1 VVGKAQEAR
10 SICTGESADGNFA
23 ITNVEAHETRKKKKR
38 RNIENGVYFA
48 VQRRVASLCLQAAS
62 LRSTIRRVYAF
73 QTYDA
78 FSVAIKEI
86 MSRANY
92 DNHNIIAT
100 CLLYSKSTLPL
111 VIDSDSYR
119 KKTFES
125 HADKL
130 YVRSIGSL
138 TIRVGP

>member
-1 VVGKAQEAR
+1 M
-10 SICTGESADGNFA
+10 
-23 ITNVEAHETRKKKKR
+23 
-38 RNIENGVYFA
+38 
-48 VQRRVASLCLQAAS
+48 
-62 LRSTIRRVYAF
+62 YAF

-86 MSRANY
+86 TSRVNY

-130 YVRSIGSL
+130 YIRSRSDRLGVQLFELVHKSL
-138 TIRVGP
+138 QRLVTRMTFKCSFESGQTFEK